1 MHLTQ
6 RPGGFSL
13 FVGGR
18 EMLRHSPDAP
28 CVFAGRGQETMEM
41 LQGNFDISD
50 YVVER
55 APLAEVTVDGD
66 RLAFRREAGGRVWLT
81 LELRASPGG
90 ATLEVVQAAAGL
102 NRLWVRLLAE
112 ADEHV
117 WGCGEQMSYF
127 DLRGRRFPLW
137 TSEPGVGRDKTTE
150 ITFKADQRNRAG
162 GDYYHTNYPQPTYVS
177 SRRVAVHVQ
186 TTAYSVFDFRHDEF
200 HELEVWAMP
209 ERLELFAAADFVELV
224 GVLSTR
230 FGRQPPLPAWVLN
243 GAIIGLKAGAESFVR
258 LETYIEAGVRVS
270 GLWCE
275 DWAGVRQTSFG
286 TRLFWDWQW
295 NPARYPGLDQRIQ
308 ALRDRGIRFLGY
320 VSPYLCSDG
329 ALFPEA
335 EGLGLFARDAEG
347 GTLLVDFGEFSCG
360 VLDFT
365 QAAASTWFRERI
377 IKRNMIG
384 LGLSGWMADFGEY
397 LPIDAHLA
405 NGGDAKLMHNAW
417 PPIWAEVNAQAVAE
431 AGRTGDILFFMRAGF
446 TGTQAHCPLLWAG
459 DQCVDFS
466 RHDGLQTVMV
476 GALSSG
482 MLGNAYHHSDVGG
495 YTSLFGNV
503 RTAELIMRWAEMAAF
518 TAVMRT
524 HEGNRPLENLQVDQ
538 DPEVLA
544 HFARMTGIYVALAP
558 YLRTLIADA
567 GARGLPVQRPLFL
580 HFPDDRATYGIQD
593 QYLFGPDLLV
603 APVHAAGQSEWP
615 AYLPAG
621 ADWVHVWSGQVFAG
635 GGRVVVPAPL
645 GQPPVF
651 YRQGSAHAALFA
663 GLSA

>member
-28 CVFAGRGQETMEM
+28 CLFAGRGQETMEM

-66 RLAFRREAGGRVWLT
+66 RLAFRREAGGPVWLT

-177 SRRVAVHVQ
+177 SRRVAVHLQ
-186 TTAYSVFDFRHDEF
+186 TTAYSVFDFRHAEF

-209 ERLELFAAADFVELV
+209 ERLELFAAADFIAMV
-224 GVLSTR
+224 GLLSER
-230 FGRQPPLPAWVLN
+230 FGRQPPLPDWVLN
-243 GAIIGLKAGAESFVR
+243 GAIIGLKAGAESFTR
-258 LETYIEAGVRVS
+258 LERYLAAGVRVS

-295 NPARYPGLDQRIQ
+295 NPSRYPALDARIA
-308 ALRDRGIRFLGY
+308 ALRARGIRFLGY

-329 ALFPEA
+329 TLFPEA
-335 EGLGLFARDAEG
+335 EALGLFARNAEG

-365 QAAASTWFRERI
+365 QAAASDWFRERI
-377 IKRNMIG
+377 IKQNMIG

-405 NGGDAKLMHNAW
+405 NGVDAKLMHNAW

-544 HFARMTGIYVALAP
+544 HFARMTGIYAAMAP

-580 HFPDDRATYGIQD
+580 HFPDDRATYAIQD

-603 APVHAAGQSEWP
+603 APVHAAGQMEWP

-651 YRQGSAHAALFA
+651 YRQGSAHTALFA
-663 GLSA
+663 SLSA

>member
-28 CVFAGRGQETMEM
+28 CLFAGRGQETMEM

-66 RLAFRREAGGRVWLT
+66 RLAFRREAGGPVWLT

-177 SRRVAVHVQ
+177 SRRVAVHLQ
-186 TTAYSVFDFRHDEF
+186 TTAYSVFDFRHAEF

-209 ERLELFAAADFVELV
+209 ERLELFAAADFIAMV
-224 GVLSTR
+224 GLLSER
-230 FGRQPPLPAWVLN
+230 FGRQPPLPDWVLN
-243 GAIIGLKAGAESFVR
+243 GAIIGLKAGAESFTR
-258 LETYIEAGVRVS
+258 LERYLAAGVRVS

-295 NPARYPGLDQRIQ
+295 NPSRYPALDARIA
-308 ALRDRGIRFLGY
+308 ALRARGIRFLGY

-329 ALFPEA
+329 TLFPEA
-335 EGLGLFARDAEG
+335 EALGLFARNAEG

-365 QAAASTWFRERI
+365 QAAASDWFRERI
-377 IKRNMIG
+377 
-384 LGLSGWMADFGEY
+384 
-397 LPIDAHLA
+397 
-405 NGGDAKLMHNAW
+405 
-417 PPIWAEVNAQAVAE
+417 
-431 AGRTGDILFFMRAGF
+431 T
-446 TGTQAHCPLLWAG
+446 
-459 DQCVDFS
+459 
-466 RHDGLQTVMV
+466 
-476 GALSSG
+476 
-482 MLGNAYHHSDVGG
+482 
-495 YTSLFGNV
+495 
-503 RTAELIMRWAEMAAF
+503 
-518 TAVMRT
+518 
-524 HEGNRPLENLQVDQ
+524 NL
-538 DPEVLA
+538 
-544 HFARMTGIYVALAP
+544 
-558 YLRTLIADA
+558 
-567 GARGLPVQRPLFL
+567 
-580 HFPDDRATYGIQD
+580 
-593 QYLFGPDLLV
+593 
-603 APVHAAGQSEWP
+603 
-615 AYLPAG
+615 
-621 ADWVHVWSGQVFAG
+621 
-635 GGRVVVPAPL
+635 
-645 GQPPVF
+645 
-651 YRQGSAHAALFA
+651 
-663 GLSA
+663 

>member
-66 RLAFRREAGGRVWLT
+66 RLAFRREAGGPVWLT

-177 SRRVAVHVQ
+177 SRRVAVHLQ
-186 TTAYSVFDFRHDEF
+186 TTAYSVFDFRHAEF

-209 ERLELFAAADFVELV
+209 ERLELFAAADFIAMV
-224 GVLSTR
+224 GLLSER
-230 FGRQPPLPAWVLN
+230 FGRQPPLPDWVLN
-243 GAIIGLKAGAESFVR
+243 GAIIGLKAGAESFTR
-258 LETYIEAGVRVS
+258 LERYLAAGVRVS

-295 NPARYPGLDQRIQ
+295 NPSRYPALDARIA
-308 ALRDRGIRFLGY
+308 ALRARGIRFLGY

-329 ALFPEA
+329 TLFPEA
-335 EGLGLFARDAEG
+335 EALGLFARNAEG

-365 QAAASTWFRERI
+365 QAAASDWFRERI
-377 IKRNMIG
+377 IKQNMIG

-405 NGGDAKLMHNAW
+405 NGVDAKLMHNAW

-544 HFARMTGIYVALAP
+544 HFARMTGIYAAMAP

-580 HFPDDRATYGIQD
+580 HFPDDRATYAIQD

-603 APVHAAGQSEWP
+603 APVHAAGQMEWP

-651 YRQGSAHAALFA
+651 YRQGSAHTALFA
-663 GLSA
+663 SLSA

>member
-1 MHLTQ
+1 
-6 RPGGFSL
+6 
-13 FVGGR
+13 
-18 EMLRHSPDAP
+18 
-28 CVFAGRGQETMEM
+28 
-41 LQGNFDISD
+41 
-50 YVVER
+50 
-55 APLAEVTVDGD
+55 
-66 RLAFRREAGGRVWLT
+66 
-81 LELRASPGG
+81 
-90 ATLEVVQAAAGL
+90 
-102 NRLWVRLLAE
+102 
-112 ADEHV
+112 
-117 WGCGEQMSYF
+117 
-127 DLRGRRFPLW
+127 
-137 TSEPGVGRDKTTE
+137 
-150 ITFKADQRNRAG
+150 
-162 GDYYHTNYPQPTYVS
+162 
-177 SRRVAVHVQ
+177 
-186 TTAYSVFDFRHDEF
+186 
-200 HELEVWAMP
+200 
-209 ERLELFAAADFVELV
+209 
-224 GVLSTR
+224 
-230 FGRQPPLPAWVLN
+230 
-243 GAIIGLKAGAESFVR
+243 
-258 LETYIEAGVRVS
+258 
-270 GLWCE
+270 
-275 DWAGVRQTSFG
+275 
-286 TRLFWDWQW
+286 
-295 NPARYPGLDQRIQ
+295 
-308 ALRDRGIRFLGY
+308 
-320 VSPYLCSDG
+320 
-329 ALFPEA
+329 
-335 EGLGLFARDAEG
+335 
-347 GTLLVDFGEFSCG
+347 
-360 VLDFT
+360 
-365 QAAASTWFRERI
+365 
-377 IKRNMIG
+377 
-384 LGLSGWMADFGEY
+384 
-397 LPIDAHLA
+397 
-405 NGGDAKLMHNAW
+405 MHNAW

-544 HFARMTGIYVALAP
+544 HFARMTGIYAAMAP

-580 HFPDDRATYGIQD
+580 HFPDDRATYAIQD

-603 APVHAAGQSEWP
+603 APVHAAGQMEWP

-651 YRQGSAHAALFA
+651 YRQGSAHTALFA

>member
-1 MHLTQ
+1 MQLVA

-18 EMLRHSPDAP
+18 ELVRHSPDAP
-28 CVFAGRGQETMEM
+28 CLFAGRGHETMEM
-41 LQGNFDISD
+41 LQGNFDITD

-55 APLAEVTVDGD
+55 APLAEVTVAGD
-66 RLAFRREAGGRVWLT
+66 RLDFRRETGGPVWIS
-81 LELRASPGG
+81 LRLVASPAG

-102 NRLWVRLLAE
+102 NRFWVRLLAE

-186 TTAYSVFDFRHDEF
+186 TTAYSVFDFRHDDF
-200 HELEVWAMP
+200 HELEVWAML
-209 ERLELFAAADFVELV
+209 ERLELFAAADFVALV
-224 GVLSTR
+224 EVLSTR

-335 EGLGLFARDAEG
+335 EALGLFARNAEG

-405 NGGDAKLMHNAW
+405 NGVDAKLMHNAW

-431 AGRTGDILFFMRAGF
+431 VGRTGDILFFMRAGF

-482 MLGNAYHHSDVGG
+482 LLGNAYHHSDVGG

-544 HFARMTGIYVALAP
+544 HFARMTGIYVAMAP

-580 HFPDDRATYGIQD
+580 HFPDDRATYAIQD
-593 QYLFGPDLLV
+593 QYLFGPDVLV
-603 APVHAAGQSEWP
+603 APVHAAGQVEWP

-621 ADWVHVWSGQVFAG
+621 ADWVHVWSGQRFAG
-635 GGRVVVPAPL
+635 GGRVVVAAPL

-663 GLSA
+663 GLNA